1 MEKSSRKARCW
12 SCQSTDTIKWGKQS
26 GKQRYRCLHC
36 GIYFTIKNEPV
47 KRTNELI
54 WFKKWV
60 IYRQTLESISRDS
73 GLSTRT
79 LRRKFSVY
87 LNRYPCWVIPEY
99 RLVNLVVDGT
109 YFSNKIC
116 LFIYR
121 ENELKET
128 LLYRTTSGEYADEI
142 YQDLINIMSLGIV
155 IESVTCDGHKSI
167 IRAIKDANKWIK
179 RYNKEHGTNHGP
191 ILVQRCLVHV
201 QRGCLAYL
209 KKDHKSVEGRHL
221 RTIAMT
227 VCKIDSIE
235 KRELFVNAFT
245 SWVNDT
251 SEYLFHQ
258 TYNEQSGRM
267 WRTHKA
273 LYSAYNTIKNA
284 LPCMFHYL
292 NNTRIPRTTN
302 CLEGFFSHL
311 KDDISFHRG
320 LSREHF
326 KNFLRWYIWF
336 KNQTG
341 TGFS

>member
-1 MEKSSRKARCW
+1 
-12 SCQSTDTIKWGKQS
+12 
-26 GKQRYRCLHC
+26 
-36 GIYFTIKNEPV
+36 
-47 KRTNELI
+47 
-54 WFKKWV
+54 
-60 IYRQTLESISRDS
+60 
-73 GLSTRT
+73 
-79 LRRKFSVY
+79 
-87 LNRYPCWVIPEY
+87 
-99 RLVNLVVDGT
+99 
-109 YFSNKIC
+109 
-116 LFIYR
+116 
-121 ENELKET
+121 
-128 LLYRTTSGEYADEI
+128 
-142 YQDLINIMSLGIV
+142 MSLGIV

-209 KKDHKSVEGRHL
+209 KKDHKSVEGRRL

-227 VCKIDSIE
+227 VCKIDSIKE
-235 KRELFVNAFT
+235 NSLLMPLLPGLTIPASSYSTKHT
-245 SWVNDT
+245 MK
-251 SEYLFHQ
+251 
-258 TYNEQSGRM
+258 QSGRM

-302 CLEGFFSHL
+302 CLEGFFSPL

-326 KNFLRWYIWF
+326 RNFLRWYIWF

>member
-1 MEKSSRKARCW
+1 M
-12 SCQSTDTIKWGKQS
+12 
-26 GKQRYRCLHC
+26 
-36 GIYFTIKNEPV
+36 
-47 KRTNELI
+47 
-54 WFKKWV
+54 
-60 IYRQTLESISRDS
+60 
-73 GLSTRT
+73 
-79 LRRKFSVY
+79 
-87 LNRYPCWVIPEY
+87 
-99 RLVNLVVDGT
+99 
-109 YFSNKIC
+109 
-116 LFIYR
+116 
-121 ENELKET
+121 
-128 LLYRTTSGEYADEI
+128 
-142 YQDLINIMSLGIV
+142 
-155 IESVTCDGHKSI
+155 
-167 IRAIKDANKWIK
+167 
-179 RYNKEHGTNHGP
+179 HGTNHEST
-191 ILVQRCLVHV
+191 LVQRC
-201 QRGCLAYL
+201 CLTYL
-209 KKDHKSVEGRHL
+209 KKDHKSVEGRRL
-221 RTIAMT
+221 RAIAMT

-267 WRTHKA
+267 WRTRKA

-326 KNFLRWYIWF
+326 RNFLRWYIWF